1 MDLMPSSS
9 ATKLLAKKEN
19 VQLATKD
26 IGAAFQYRAAAASRR
41 FGHLSTS
48 SDYSAA
54 ISAMRDELKAVK
66 SNPDI
71 PIEKQELAQRALQ
84 QLLVNQVDRPTRPPT
99 AAISALK
106 GISYRMELASP
117 AYAALL
123 HSQVYTLVLPRL
135 GSVVGYVKGAKYL
148 AQSAPDM
155 FRTLKGMMLDE
166 HWTTGGIRPDNMKA
180 AGLSQEKAN
189 LLAEADN
196 RGLISGSSFTKQMA
210 PNEEGSGT
218 LAKVANISSAF
229 ILYCEMHPRVLATL
243 AADRA
248 WNEMPT
254 ERQGQFK
261 GDKWNFIEQMVNKSS
276 LDFSA
281 SNNARIQSRAGPL
294 GETAPL
300 FTQFTKFR
308 SMLTTQLYRD
318 FEAGFVRKDASPEER
333 QQARSFLLG
342 HLAATTMLAGS
353 LGMPMVGVLAS
364 VADKL
369 ADWAT
374 GDPTHDFIAS
384 YRGWLTHMYGATA
397 GEAIARGLPRLA
409 GADFSKA
416 SEATL
421 VPWVSDALMIGTEKR
436 KLEDAESDWLKKVA
450 GPAIGLPVDWA
461 KGLRDI
467 ANGDYLRG
475 MQKMVPEGLHG
486 GVEAAEAMKYGFRT
500 KAGGPE
506 QIGVHHLTPAAADI
520 AMLALG
526 ITPAQNAEYDEV
538 QRVASGL
545 DTRKQIQ
552 SQNITQH
559 LLQAYQRGDQAN
571 FAYWENQ
578 AGPVWMSEHP
588 GTEPPIAHFGEALN
602 AHMRQQ
608 AIGLPQGLNVRDIRA
623 RGMINFA
630 NPH

>member
-1 MDLMPSSS
+1 
-9 ATKLLAKKEN
+9 
-19 VQLATKD
+19 
-26 IGAAFQYRAAAASRR
+26 
-41 FGHLSTS
+41 
-48 SDYSAA
+48 
-54 ISAMRDELKAVK
+54 
-66 SNPDI
+66 
-71 PIEKQELAQRALQ
+71 
-84 QLLVNQVDRPTRPPT
+84 
-99 AAISALK
+99 
-106 GISYRMELASP
+106 
-117 AYAALL
+117 
-123 HSQVYTLVLPRL
+123 
-135 GSVVGYVKGAKYL
+135 
-148 AQSAPDM
+148 
-155 FRTLKGMMLDE
+155 
-166 HWTTGGIRPDNMKA
+166 
-180 AGLSQEKAN
+180 
-189 LLAEADN
+189 
-196 RGLISGSSFTKQMA
+196 
-210 PNEEGSGT
+210 
-218 LAKVANISSAF
+218 
-229 ILYCEMHPRVLATL
+229 
-243 AADRA
+243 
-248 WNEMPT
+248 
-254 ERQGQFK
+254 
-261 GDKWNFIEQMVNKSS
+261 
-276 LDFSA
+276 
-281 SNNARIQSRAGPL
+281 
-294 GETAPL
+294 
-300 FTQFTKFR
+300 
-308 SMLTTQLYRD
+308 
-318 FEAGFVRKDASPEER
+318 
-333 QQARSFLLG
+333 
-342 HLAATTMLAGS
+342 
-353 LGMPMVGVLAS
+353 
-364 VADKL
+364 
-369 ADWAT
+369 
-374 GDPTHDFIAS
+374 
-384 YRGWLTHMYGATA
+384 
-397 GEAIARGLPRLA
+397 
-409 GADFSKA
+409 
-416 SEATL
+416 
-421 VPWVSDALMIGTEKR
+421 MIGTEKR